1 LELHGHIISANGI
14 SADPKKISAIRNT
27 QIPTDVGEV
36 HSVLAMT
43 NYVGPF
49 IPNYSSVTESLRRL
63 TKQGNQWEW
72 AIEHQQSF
80 DKLKNELVA
89 DRVMSYCDPNKET
102 MLIVDASPVGLAALL
117 IQEGNIIAYSS
128 RALTDVESRY
138 SQTEKE
144 ALAIVWTIA
153 HSHLYLYRHSFELVS
168 DILPLETI
176 FDNPKTKP
184 PAIIERWRVRLQQ
197 YNSKVKYKL
206 GKMNAAYYLSRH
218 PIQSTSVT
226 SKHSQL
232 AEECVR
238 YLTDNDVPKAVTL
251 NELVYRK
258 QKDPDLQAFI
268 TAVKTN
274 RWDKSY
280 ENSVLNTFSKLRYEL
295 TLVPVNESIMNEEKI
310 EEISDGNNSD
320 RSDTI
325 LRRSPR
331 ERRPP
336 KYLDE
341 YVCSK

>member
-1 LELHGHIISANGI
+1 
-14 SADPKKISAIRNT
+14 
-27 QIPTDVGEV
+27 
-36 HSVLAMT
+36 
-43 NYVGPF
+43 
-49 IPNYSSVTESLRRL
+49 
-63 TKQGNQWEW
+63 
-72 AIEHQQSF
+72 
-80 DKLKNELVA
+80 
-89 DRVMSYCDPNKET
+89 
-102 MLIVDASPVGLAALL
+102 VDASPVGLAALL

-153 HSHLYLYRHSFELVS
+153 QSHLYLYRHSFELIS

-206 GKMNAAYYLSRH
+206 GKMNAAYYLSGH
-218 PIQSTSVT
+218 PIQPTSVT

-251 NELVYRK
+251 NEIVYRK

-280 ENSVLNTFSKLRYEL
+280 ENSVLNAFSKLCYEL
-295 TLVPVNESIMNEEKI
+295 TLVPVNESIINEEKI